1 MGLQF
6 YFVNF
11 GQFGVF
17 FFEISSLG
25 VLRFDL
31 VDVLSFLFCFFFK
44 FGSFQLFSSHFGGLH
59 FILFTRGWG
68 FRISFWPSF
77 CLPCDGC
84 SHWFLI
90 VIFVFKK
97 KSFSELWGNFCFF
110 KV

>member
-31 VDVLSFLFCFFFK
+31 VDVLSFLFCFFF
-44 FGSFQLFSSHFGGLH
+44 
-59 FILFTRGWG
+59 
-68 FRISFWPSF
+68 
-77 CLPCDGC
+77 
-84 SHWFLI
+84 
-90 VIFVFKK
+90 
-97 KSFSELWGNFCFF
+97 
-110 KV
+110 